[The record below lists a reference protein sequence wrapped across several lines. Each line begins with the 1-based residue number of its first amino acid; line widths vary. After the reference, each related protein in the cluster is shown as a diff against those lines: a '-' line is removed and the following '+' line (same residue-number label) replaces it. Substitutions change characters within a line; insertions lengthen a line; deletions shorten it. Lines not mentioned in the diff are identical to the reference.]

1 MKDKKEPQVRISRRN
16 AEHMLQEL
24 VELVAALK
32 RVETRLRLA
41 LRNSKDE
48 APRQAHD

>member
-1 MKDKKEPQVRISRRN
+1 MEEPKEPLLLVSRRD
-16 AEHMLQEL
+16 AKHMLHEL

-41 LRNSKDE
+41 LRNSKGDG
-48 APRQAHD
+48 PRQTHD